1 MSNLGQRASRLIEQ
15 RARRSGRQAPT
26 LRRQNSL
33 VVAPVLNAN
42 LSAGAS
48 SLQLKASSGRLTGRV
63 VKGSR
68 FTITGVTGTYEVLAD
83 ATTSAAGVLTVIFT
97 PIAASG
103 AAVGAAVTF
112 TQKYHETTY
121 PYLNREASDED
132 VKAID
137 EGQTIKLIPYDASK
151 PAPEQGDLFD
161 GDPIDRVRTID
172 ADDGIAYYRCWVKE
186 GTIA

>member
-1 MSNLGQRASRLIEQ
+1 MSNLGQRASRLIER
-15 RARRSGRQAPT
+15 RARLSAT

-48 SLQLKASSGRLTGRV
+48 SLQLKGASKLTGRV

-68 FTITGVTGTYEVLAD
+68 FTIAGVTGTYEILAD
-83 ATTSAAGVLTVIFT
+83 ASTSTAGVLTVTFT
-97 PIAASG
+97 PVAAGG
-103 AAVGAAVTF
+103 ASVGAAVTF
-112 TQKYHETTY
+112 TQKHYDTTY

-137 EGQTIKLIPYDASK
+137 EGQTIKLLPYDASK

-161 GDPIDRVRTID
+161 GDLIDRVRTID